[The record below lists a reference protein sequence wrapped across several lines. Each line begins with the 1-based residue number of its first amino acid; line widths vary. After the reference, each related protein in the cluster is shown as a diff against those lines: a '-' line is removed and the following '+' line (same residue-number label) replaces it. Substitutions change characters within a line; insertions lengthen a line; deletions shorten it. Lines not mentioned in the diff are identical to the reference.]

1 MELFFTTLAF
11 FIITLCASY
20 IFFLKIKQAQE
31 EYEYSKEIVS
41 EITRGF
47 SSQLRRLIRSINAVE
62 ERVIKAQNIA
72 SQALLNNEKVEN
84 SSKEIEKID
93 QLTTRLDNMDNAIS
107 EVKREVNT
115 IIQTLN
121 KGEIKTVEIEAP
133 IHVVEEVVLNQLT
146 ETEREVLIILE
157 ESNESSVPQIRKKIG
172 KTREHTART
181 LKKLYDKGFI
191 DRNTSS
197 MPYRYS
203 IRKEIREMILQKKG
217 NVQIGV

>member
-20 IFFLKIKQAQE
+20 IFFQKIKQAQK
-31 EYEYSKEIVS
+31 EYEDSREIIG

-47 SSQLRRLIRSINAVE
+47 TSQLKRLVGSINAIEKGVLE
-62 ERVIKAQNIA
+62 AQNIA
-72 SQALLNNEKVEN
+72 SEALLNSERVEKA
-84 SSKEIEKID
+84 SKDLEKLD
-93 QLTTRLDNMDNAIS
+93 EFTSRLDNMDNTII
-107 EVKREVNT
+107 EVKKEVST

-121 KGEIKTVEIEAP
+121 KGEVKKVEIEAP
-133 IHVVEEVVLNQLT
+133 IPVVEEVVLNQLT
-146 ETEREVLIILE
+146 ETEIEVLTILE
-157 ESNESSVPQIRKKIG
+157 ESVESSVPQIREKIG

-203 IRKEIREMILQKKG
+203 IRKEIREMILQKKDDL
-217 NVQIGV
+217 QIEF